1 MKMLWNNFKVAF
13 AMYSKIP
20 MPAADWDKESMKY
33 AMCFFPW
40 IGLVIGLLEFV
51 CWKVLEFLSAGEL
64 FRAAVMVLI
73 PVVITGGIHL
83 DGFLDTMDAL
93 SSWREKER
101 RLEILKDPHAGAFAI
116 IMGGFWFV
124 ACLGAAGEISARVLP
139 AFCCLFWISRC
150 FSALSVLWFPNASPK
165 GTAAAFGKQ
174 AQRRTVTAVMI
185 IYLAAACLFLILL
198 DPVFV
203 TAAVVEALVWMYYR
217 RMSGKYF
224 GGITGDL
231 AGWFVS
237 VGEAAG
243 MIWLALCGLGM
254 EKFL

>member
-20 MPAADWDKESMKY
+20 MPPADWEKESMKY

-40 IGLVIGLLEFV
+40 VGLAIGILEAVF
-51 CWKVLEFLSAGEL
+51 WNVLEFFSAGSL
-64 FRAAVMVLI
+64 FRSAVMVLI
-73 PVVITGGIHL
+73 PVLVTGGIHL

-101 RLEILKDPHAGAFAI
+101 RLEILKDSHAGAFAV
-116 IMGGFWFV
+116 IMGGVWF
-124 ACLGAAGEISARVLP
+124 AAALGAAGEITRRVLP

-150 FSALSVLWFPNASPK
+150 FSALSVLWFPNANPK

-174 AQRRTVTAVMI
+174 AQRRTVTAVLVV
-185 IYLAAACLFLILL
+185 YLVLSGLFLGWVHPFLI
-198 DPVFV
+198 
-203 TAAVVEALVWMYYR
+203 TAEAVAALVWLYYR
-217 RMSGKYF
+217 RMSEKYF

-237 VGEAAG
+237 VCEVIG
-243 MIWLALCGLGM
+243 MIWLAIVSLGM
-254 EKFL
+254 EKFV

>member
-1 MKMLWNNFKVAF
+1 MTEQLEEALAPETPFERMKPGTANEDGTWNLTYEPVPLRTVDLAARMESRLPKELPQTGNQGITLRDVADGE
-13 AMYSKIP
+13 
-20 MPAADWDKESMKY
+20 AD
-33 AMCFFPW
+33 
-40 IGLVIGLLEFV
+40 LET
-51 CWKVLEFLSAGEL
+51 FLSQLSDEDLKAIVRGEG
-64 FRAAVMVLI
+64 M
-73 PVVITGGIHL
+73 
-83 DGFLDTMDAL
+83 
-93 SSWREKER
+93 S
-101 RLEILKDPHAGAFAI
+101 
-116 IMGGFWFV
+116 
-124 ACLGAAGEISARVLP
+124 
-139 AFCCLFWISRC
+139 
-150 FSALSVLWFPNASPK
+150 SPK
-165 GTAAAFGKQ
+165 VTPGTAAAFGKQ

-217 RMSGKYF
+217 RMSEKYF

>member
-1 MKMLWNNFKVAF
+1 M
-13 AMYSKIP
+13 
-20 MPAADWDKESMKY
+20 
-33 AMCFFPW
+33 
-40 IGLVIGLLEFV
+40 
-51 CWKVLEFLSAGEL
+51 
-64 FRAAVMVLI
+64 
-73 PVVITGGIHL
+73 
-83 DGFLDTMDAL
+83 
-93 SSWREKER
+93 
-101 RLEILKDPHAGAFAI
+101 
-116 IMGGFWFV
+116 

-150 FSALSVLWFPNASPK
+150 FSALSVVWFPNANPK

-174 AQRRTVTAVMI
+174 AQQRTVTAVMI
-185 IYLAAACLFLILL
+185 IYLAAVCLFLILL

-203 TAAVVEALVWMYYR
+203 TAAVVEALVWLYYR
-217 RMSGKYF
+217 RMSEKYF

>member
-93 SSWREKER
+93 SSWRR
-101 RLEILKDPHAGAFAI
+101 RNGVWKSSRIPMQEHLRLSWVVSGLWHVWEPPGKSQHGCFRH
-116 IMGGFWFV
+116 
-124 ACLGAAGEISARVLP
+124 SAV
-139 AFCCLFWISRC
+139 CSG
-150 FSALSVLWFPNASPK
+150 SP
-165 GTAAAFGKQ
+165 G
-174 AQRRTVTAVMI
+174 
-185 IYLAAACLFLILL
+185 
-198 DPVFV
+198 
-203 TAAVVEALVWMYYR
+203 
-217 RMSGKYF
+217 
-224 GGITGDL
+224 
-231 AGWFVS
+231 VS
-237 VGEAAG
+237 VRCPSFGFPMRTPRERLRLSENRRSG
-243 MIWLALCGLGM
+243 GR
-254 EKFL
+254 